1 LEGKLENLELK
12 AQNRALMEEGELNK
26 LKEENKA
33 ICQKMKEAENQAK
46 IEKNEVNG
54 LGINCCSGTF

>member
-1 LEGKLENLELK
+1 
-12 AQNRALMEEGELNK
+12 MEEGELNK

-46 IEKNEVNG
+46 IEKNEVNWASIAAVE
-54 LGINCCSGTF
+54 LFS